1 MMHNNINSHGIS
13 AVAVLQYLF
22 IKKRDIFVTPF
33 VVLQRYF
40 ITIFHKLPM
49 HKNILFLHL
58 PSYA

>member
-33 VVLQRYF
+33 CCFTTLFYN
-40 ITIFHKLPM
+40 
-49 HKNILFLHL
+49 NI
-58 PSYA
+58 S